1 MLDRMLAFN
10 RALRAAGIPVSI
22 SENIDALRSLESLA
36 IDRREV
42 MHSAL
47 AATMVK
53 NASQRAA
60 FDTLFDLYFGTGAG
74 LEAVALRDAHDREDD
89 GRALEDAVADAL
101 EGGDASAMRELARR
115 AVARYGPTGA
125 AGGYSAFQ
133 VARDLDLDGILRR
146 LLAEV
151 DERLPGFERRVLED
165 ARRINVER
173 FRAEIVRDTRRR
185 AAEQRG
191 PEVVARY
198 AIDPLPEDADFLRLS
213 GDLED
218 LKRAIRP
225 LARRLGTR
233 LGMRRR
239 RDARGQL
246 DVRKTVRHSLS
257 TGGVPF
263 EAAFRHRAPHRP
275 ELAVVCDVSGSVA
288 RFARFGLMLT
298 HSLAARFTRVR
309 SFAFV
314 DTVDELTRFFD
325 REDFIEAVDRMKDE
339 ARVTSSDGRTDYGR
353 TFAQLLRD
361 YPTAIGPKTTLLVL
375 GDARNNYRLR
385 NEDDLREL
393 ARKAHKTYWLNPEP
407 RSDWDTDDSV
417 ASAYAPYVD
426 RMVEVRNLRQLEDFI
441 ARQL

>member
-10 RALRAAGIPVSI
+10 RALRDAGIPVSV
-22 SENIDALRSLESLA
+22 SENEDALRSLECLA

-42 MHSAL
+42 MRSAL
-47 AATMVK
+47 AATMIK

-74 LEAVALRDAHDREDD
+74 TEAVALRDEHDRDD
-89 GRALEDAVADAL
+89 DDRALEDAVADAL
-101 EGGDASAMRELARR
+101 EGGDASAMREVARR

-151 DERLPGFERRVLED
+151 DEGLPGFERRALED
-165 ARRINVER
+165 ARRNNVER
-173 FRAEIVRDTRRR
+173 FRAEVVRDTRRR

-191 PEVVARY
+191 PEAVARY

-314 DTVDELTRFFD
+314 DTVDEVTRFFD

-339 ARVTSSDGRTDYGR
+339 AQVTSSDGRTDYGR
-353 TFAQLLRD
+353 TFAQLLRE
-361 YPTAIGPKTTLLVL
+361 YPGAIGPKTTLLIL

-393 ARKAHKTYWLNPEP
+393 ARKAHRTYWLNPEP
-407 RSDWDTDDSV
+407 RADWDTDDSV

>member
-1 MLDRMLAFN
+1 MLDRMLSFG
-10 RALRAAGIPVSI
+10 RALRVAGIPVSV
-22 SENIDALRSLESLA
+22 SESIDALRSLENLA
-36 IDRREV
+36 IERREV
-42 MHSAL
+42 MRSAL

-53 NASQRAA
+53 NASQRDA

-74 LEAVALRDAHDREDD
+74 PEALALRDARDPVVDD
-89 GRALEDAVADAL
+89 DAL
-101 EGGDASAMRELARR
+101 SAEVIDALAGGGETAVRDLARR
-115 AVARYGPTGA
+115 AVARYGPTGD
-125 AGGYSAFQ
+125 AGGFSAFQ
-133 VARDLDLDGILRR
+133 VARDLDVEGILRR
-146 LLAEV
+146 LLRDV
-151 DERLPGFERRVLED
+151 DESLPAFERRIRED
-165 ARRINVER
+165 ALKANAER
-173 FRAEIVRDTRRR
+173 FKAAVVRDTRRR
-185 AAEQRG
+185 TAEHKG
-191 PEVVARY
+191 PEAVARY
-198 AIDPLPEDADFLRLS
+198 AVDPLPEDADFLRLS

-218 LKRAIRP
+218 LRRAIRP

-263 EAAFRHRAPHRP
+263 EAVFRHRAPHRP

-314 DTVDELTRFFD
+314 DTVDEVTRFFD
-325 REDFIEAVDRMKDE
+325 QEDFIEAVDRMKTE

-353 TFAQLLRD
+353 TFEQLLRNHRD
-361 YPTAIGPKTTLLVL
+361 AIGPKTTLLIL

-385 NEDDLREL
+385 NEDALREL
-393 ARKAHKTYWLNPEP
+393 ARRAHRTYWLNPEP
-407 RSDWDTDDSV
+407 RADWDTDDSV

-441 ARQL
+441 ARRL